1 MFVKV
6 TTRYRDSQLSA
17 ELPEG
22 VILEVSEDR
31 AGALIRANVAEEFN
45 FPAAKATKKNN
56 KSEETKV
63 EIKEEEIV
71 AVEETNEV
79 PADAEIVKTV
89 EVITKEEDAW
99 KEPEATETTGE

>member
-6 TTRYRDSQLSA
+6 TTRYKDSQLVA

-22 VILEVSEDR
+22 VILEVSDER
-31 AGALIRANVAEEFN
+31 AEALIKAEVAEEFT

-63 EIKEEEIV
+63 EEPIVEAPVEEEV
-71 AVEETNEV
+71 VQPEAEAEDKWVE
-79 PADAEIVKTV
+79 PA
-89 EVITKEEDAW
+89 
-99 KEPEATETTGE
+99 ATETTGE

>member
-6 TTRYRDSQLSA
+6 TTRYKDSQLVA

-22 VILEVSEDR
+22 VILEVSDER
-31 AGALIRANVAEEFN
+31 AEALIKAEVAEEFT

-63 EIKEEEIV
+63 EDPIVEAPAEEV
-71 AVEETNEV
+71 
-79 PADAEIVKTV
+79 
-89 EVITKEEDAW
+89 
-99 KEPEATETTGE
+99 KEPESEDKWVEPTATETTGE

>member
-6 TTRYRDSQLSA
+6 TTRYKDSQLVA

-22 VILEVSEDR
+22 VILEVSDER
-31 AGALIRANVAEEFN
+31 AEALIKAAVAEEFT

-63 EIKEEEIV
+63 EDPIVEDPAEEV
-71 AVEETNEV
+71 
-79 PADAEIVKTV
+79 
-89 EVITKEEDAW
+89 
-99 KEPEATETTGE
+99 KEPEAEDKWVEPTATETTGE

>member
-6 TTRYRDSQLSA
+6 TTRYKDTQFAA
-17 ELPEG
+17 ELPVG
-22 VILEVSEDR
+22 VILEVSDER
-31 AGALIRANVAEEFN
+31 AVALINAKVAEEFT
-45 FPAAKATKKNN
+45 FPASEAKPKNK

-63 EIKEEEIV
+63 EIKEEDIV

-79 PADAEIVKTV
+79 PAEAEVVDTV

>member
-6 TTRYRDSQLSA
+6 TTRYKDSQLVA

-22 VILEVSEDR
+22 VILEVSDER
-31 AGALIRANVAEEFN
+31 AEALIKAEVAEEFT

-63 EIKEEEIV
+63 EEPIVEAPAEEV
-71 AVEETNEV
+71 
-79 PADAEIVKTV
+79 
-89 EVITKEEDAW
+89 
-99 KEPEATETTGE
+99 KEPEAEDKWVEPTATETTGE

>member
-6 TTRYRDSQLSA
+6 TTRYKDSQLVA

-22 VILEVSEDR
+22 VILEVSDER
-31 AGALIRANVAEEFN
+31 AEALIKAEVAEEFT

-63 EIKEEEIV
+63 EEPIIEAPVEEEV
-71 AVEETNEV
+71 SQPEVEE
-79 PADAEIVKTV
+79 PKAEAEDKWV
-89 EVITKEEDAW
+89 EPT
-99 KEPEATETTGE
+99 ATETTGE